1 MAELL
6 RKAGS
11 NWVDGERFYDRQIEL
26 DALTERVHEGTHT
39 LLTAQRRMGKTS
51 LVRELLRR
59 LEDEGSHSCVF
70 VDLEGAN
77 SAADA
82 VAEIAIRAKP
92 LRSSWRRIAG
102 TFANRLGDAV
112 NRVDELGLSELRV
125 KLRAGIDAGSWQ
137 RTGDQVFEAL
147 ANADRPVV
155 LALDELPILVNRMIH
170 AGEPEDD
177 DAGRRRADEFLSW
190 LRANGQEHRGA
201 VTMIAL
207 GSIGLEPV
215 LRQVGLSAQ
224 MNIFATFDLRAW
236 DEPAAIGCLG
246 ALANQYEIELPLEV
260 RSAMCRRLRC
270 QVPHHVQSYFEHL
283 HQHLRREQR
292 TAATLEDVRAVYQ
305 RDLLGVRGQLDLDH
319 YEGRL
324 QTALSG
330 ADYGLALDL
339 LTEAAVQEG
348 RLSNEALLQL
358 ERDERWLDPAG
369 GDAMERVMRVLQHD
383 GFLEPDGDGYRFVSG
398 LLEDWWLARHGRHH
412 LPFSQR

>member
-1 MAELL
+1 MAEQL

-26 DALTERVHEGTHT
+26 EALTERVREGAHT

-51 LVRELLRR
+51 LIRELLRR
-59 LEDEGSHSCVF
+59 LEDEGTRAGVF

-77 SAADA
+77 NAADA
-82 VAEIAIRAKP
+82 VAEIAIRAQP

-112 NRVDELGLSELRV
+112 NRVDEVGLSEVRL
-125 KLRAGIDAGSWQ
+125 KLRAAIDAGSWQ
-137 RTGDQVFEAL
+137 RSGDQVFEAL
-147 ANADRPVV
+147 ANAGRPVV

-170 AGEPEDD
+170 ADDAAGEG
-177 DAGRRRADEFLSW
+177 AGRRRADEFLSW

-201 VTMIAL
+201 VTLIAL

-224 MNIFATFDLRAW
+224 MNIFAPFDLRAW

-260 RSAMCRRLRC
+260 RRDMCRRLRC
-270 QVPHHVQSYFEHL
+270 QVPHHVQSFFEHM
-283 HQHLRREQR
+283 HHHLRRERR
-292 TAATLEDVRAVYQ
+292 TAATLEDVRAVYE

-324 QTALSG
+324 QMALSG

-348 RLSNEALLQL
+348 RLSDGALLQL
-358 ERDERWLDPAG
+358 KRDERWPDAAG

-383 GFLEPDGDGYRFVSG
+383 GYLEPEGDGYRFVSG